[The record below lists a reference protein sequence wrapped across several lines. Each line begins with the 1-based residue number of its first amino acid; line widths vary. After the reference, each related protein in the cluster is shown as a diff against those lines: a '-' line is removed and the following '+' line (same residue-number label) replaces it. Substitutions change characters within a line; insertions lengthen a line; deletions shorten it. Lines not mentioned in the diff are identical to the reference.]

1 MQTKNVL
8 SKLTPEKI
16 ETKTLNSQIMV
27 EEKASCIDQKPKK
40 VCKKLKA
47 KNNGKGCNKES
58 TKKKCKKTCGLCDDS
73 MFSQSDIIECLTHFM
88 ESFFKNPHNK
98 YQFLQAKAIS
108 QAILLIWSWESKFI
122 FT

>member
-1 MQTKNVL
+1 MKNTSNSLRTKDVMT
-8 SKLTPEKI
+8 KLTLEKI
-16 ETKTLNSQIMV
+16 KTKTSNDQIMV

-108 QAILLIWSWESKFI
+108 QAILLI
-122 FT
+122 

>member
-1 MQTKNVL
+1 MKNTSNPMRTEDVL

-16 ETKTLNSQIMV
+16 ETKTSNNQIMV

-47 KNNGKGCNKES
+47 KNNGKGCKKES
-58 TKKKCKKTCGLCDDS
+58 TKMKCKKTCGLCNDS
-73 MFSQSDIIECLTHFM
+73 KFSQSDIIECLTHFM

-108 QAILLIWSWESKFI
+108 QAILLI
-122 FT
+122 